1 MANSNNSSWGT
12 LLAVF
17 LMAVVIVGICT
28 GNVAMPI
35 GLLMLLLCVLLL
47 VSLSSS
53 SQEKAPPQN
62 VDSTQTTQTADAPA
76 VAFPEKEAVPMGDP
90 LLWDA
95 ARAIVEKQVGSTSFI
110 QRTLSIGYNRA
121 GHIMDQLESLGI
133 VSPPSG
139 SKPREVLVKDLPTLR
154 KVLSDKERK
163 GEFK

>member
-62 VDSTQTTQTADAPA
+62 VDSTQTTQTADA
-76 VAFPEKEAVPMGDP
+76 FPEKEAVPMGDP

-121 GHIMDQLESLGI
+121 GHIMDQLESLGV
-133 VSPPSG
+133 VSPTSG

-154 KVLSDKERK
+154 EVLSDKERK